1 MTKYSGVF
9 GLSEVLGHVE
19 TFLGQRTEWERQGTE
34 WGGPGLTG
42 DDIRSERGGG
52 VTRAW
57 SLEP

>member
-1 MTKYSGVF
+1 MKKYSGIF
-9 GLSEVLGHVE
+9 GLSEVFGHVE
-19 TFLGQRTEWERQGTE
+19 TFLGQGTE